1 MARELYEE
9 GFPTPGQVAVAG
21 KKNASDKWHGS
32 SIRKIL
38 KNSHY
43 TGDLVHGRTTT
54 RSFTNKNRNQVY
66 LEMLII
72 VPNPHDAI
80 ILKNDF

>member
-9 GFPTPGQVAVAG
+9 GFPTPGQVAG

-38 KNSHY
+38 KNPHY
-43 TGDLVHGRTTT
+43 TGDLVQGRARLKVLQIKIETK
-54 RSFTNKNRNQVY
+54 FT
-66 LEMLII
+66 
-72 VPNPHDAI
+72 
-80 ILKNDF
+80 